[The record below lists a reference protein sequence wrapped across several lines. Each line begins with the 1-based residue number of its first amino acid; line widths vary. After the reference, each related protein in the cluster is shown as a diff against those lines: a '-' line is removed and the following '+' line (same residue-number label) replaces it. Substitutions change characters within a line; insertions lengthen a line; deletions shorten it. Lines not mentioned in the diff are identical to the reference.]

1 MRPQVRPRVD
11 PRVRMTHPILGRR
24 GRAAPYLAAWSL
36 FGVLLAAVLVGARS
50 MQPGAA
56 LLLAVPLALVYGF
69 FCLAAWYPCRA
80 TPLGAAGSARLAGTH
95 AAGALLCAGLWVA
108 LAEGWVLALS
118 ASGRVGLSTTLEGG
132 RVFLFALGLVLYLL
146 AVALHYLVIAF
157 EESRR
162 AELRAVELQVLAR
175 DAELKAL
182 RAQINPHFLFNSL
195 NSVAALIGSDP
206 QAARRMSMLLA
217 DFFRQSLRLGGRAA
231 IPLADELALVANYLE
246 IERVRFGPRLQV
258 TEAVSDAA
266 RGCLVPPLLLQP
278 LVENAVVHGIAELVE
293 GGAVRCEAAVEG
305 GILRIAFENPC
316 DPDRP
321 IGRKSG
327 GAGVGLANVRAR
339 LERRYGSR
347 GVLRVEETPE
357 RFRVEVELPAEPAA
371 PSGEQRIAAA
381 GGQP

>member
-1 MRPQVRPRVD
+1 MN
-11 PRVRMTHPILGRR
+11 HPILGRR
-24 GRAAPYLAAWSL
+24 GRIAPYLAAWSL
-36 FGVLLAAVLVGARS
+36 FGVLLTAVLVGARA
-50 MQPGAA
+50 MRPGAA
-56 LLLAVPLALVYGF
+56 LLVAVPLAVVYGF

-80 TPLGAAGSARLAGTH
+80 TPLGAAGSARLLGTH

-108 LAEGWVLALS
+108 LAEGWVAALS
-118 ASGRVGLSTTLEGG
+118 ASGRVAVATSLEGG
-132 RVFLFALGLVLYLL
+132 RLFLFALGVVLYLL
-146 AVALHYLVIAF
+146 AVAVHYLVIAF

-162 AELRAVELQVLAR
+162 AEVQTVELQVLAR
-175 DAELKAL
+175 EAELKAL

-195 NSVAALIGSDP
+195 NSVSALIGSDN
-206 QAARRMSMLLA
+206 QAARRMAVLLA

-231 IPLADELALVANYLE
+231 IPLADELALVANYLA

-258 TEAVSDAA
+258 SEAVSDAA
-266 RGCLVPPLLLQP
+266 RACLVPPLLLQP

-293 GGAVRCEAAVEG
+293 GGAVRSEASVEG

-321 IGRKSG
+321 RSR

-347 GVLRVEETPE
+347 GVLRIQEAPE

-371 PSGEQRIAAA
+371 PSGERPLVP
-381 GGQP
+381 GEKGP